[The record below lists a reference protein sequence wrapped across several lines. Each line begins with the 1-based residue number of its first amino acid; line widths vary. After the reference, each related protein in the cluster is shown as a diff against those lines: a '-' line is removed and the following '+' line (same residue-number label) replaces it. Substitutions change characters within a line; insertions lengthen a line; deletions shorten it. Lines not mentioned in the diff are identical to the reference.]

1 MLSSIVTMLNMTA
14 RTLPQNLISR
24 QSDKHN
30 FILYLQVYRSGCRQ
44 ERETRKFRHRS
55 RSPIPSYLCLQPAQ
69 ELQYNSNHTRVSAI
83 ICTSTLHSTR
93 STDLIKRLPF
103 SMMHKVAR
111 RVMAKSVNATAARTI
126 TVAAKSNIFSR
137 AYDRISGKSALQ
149 SEKTDIEMLENFTKL
164 TMSLSQIIIPQSHP
178 LNDLAEKIKAL
189 HSINESNTAVKDIL
203 MV

>member
-1 MLSSIVTMLNMTA
+1 
-14 RTLPQNLISR
+14 
-24 QSDKHN
+24 
-30 FILYLQVYRSGCRQ
+30 
-44 ERETRKFRHRS
+44 
-55 RSPIPSYLCLQPAQ
+55 
-69 ELQYNSNHTRVSAI
+69 
-83 ICTSTLHSTR
+83 
-93 STDLIKRLPF
+93 
-103 SMMHKVAR
+103 MMHKVAR
-111 RVMAKSVNATAARTI
+111 RAIAKSAIATAVRTI

-189 HSINESNTAVKDIL
+189 HSINESNTTVKEIL